1 MTATPMIARAAYR
14 AQHTSMIWSSTVAQM
29 ALRRVT
35 RSKIGPPP
43 PHVQESVDQ
52 RLRDLLDQ
60 DLANVDAGHYPKSL
74 LFQMPVREYAKVVP
88 RLLREFPRVL
98 SRIARRDYKDL
109 PKDVDLSKYPP
120 YFRRTFHWQTDGYFS
135 KRSAEIYDAGVEFLF
150 AGTADIMRR
159 QIIPPISNFLRAQG
173 SDDARLLD
181 VAAGTGRVLSQIAA
195 AHPSLRLTAL
205 DLSPF
210 YLQEARKQL
219 RDLTDVS
226 FVAENA
232 EAMPFQDAHFDIV
245 TSVFL
250 FHELPKNA
258 RRNVFREMYRVLRP
272 GGLLVIEDSAQ
283 LAESAELAEVLGNFS
298 REFHEPF
305 YADYIRDD
313 LRAALIETGFV
324 VDDVQECFVAKV
336 VVARKPA

>member
-1 MTATPMIARAAYR
+1 MNSTPMLARAAYR
-14 AQHTSMIWSSTVAQM
+14 AQHTSMIWSSTMAQM

-43 PHVQESVDQ
+43 PDVQESVDQ
-52 RLRDLLDQ
+52 RLRELLDR
-60 DLANVDAGHYPKSL
+60 DLANVDAGHYPASL
-74 LFQMPVREYAKVVP
+74 LFQMPVREYAKTFP

-98 SRIARRDYKDL
+98 ARIARRDYKDL
-109 PKDVDLSKYPP
+109 PKDVDLAKYPP
-120 YFRRTFHWQTDGYFS
+120 YFRRTFHWQTDGYLS
-135 KRSAEIYDAGVEFLF
+135 KRSAELYDAGVEFLF

-159 QIIPPISNFLRAQG
+159 QIIPPISKFIKERGA
-173 SDDARLLD
+173 DDARLLD
-181 VAAGTGRVLSQIAA
+181 VAAGTGRTLSQIAI
-195 AHPSLRLTAL
+195 AHPKLRLTAL

-210 YLQEARKQL
+210 YLQVARKQL
-219 RDLTDVS
+219 RDVADVS

-232 EAMPFQDAHFDIV
+232 EAMPFQDAHFDMV
-245 TSVFL
+245 TSVYL

-258 RRNVFREMYRVLRP
+258 RRNVFREMFRVLRP

-298 REFHEPF
+298 QEFHEPF
-305 YADYIRDD
+305 YADYVRDD
-313 LRAALIETGFV
+313 LRAALEATGFDV
-324 VDDVQECFVAKV
+324 EEVQECFVAKV